1 MRSIWRRRAGVAIR
15 IAIGPMTCCGRNA
28 YSKSP
33 SIRSR
38 PIRHGTMP
46 VRWRT
51 DKALRQCTVEQL
63 DVAVS
68 VLGLLEG

>member
-1 MRSIWRRRAGVAIR
+1 
-15 IAIGPMTCCGRNA
+15 
-28 YSKSP
+28 
-33 SIRSR
+33 
-38 PIRHGTMP
+38 MP